1 MLHPGSLCVTGI
13 GCHVRLSVVC
23 VPLLVQLINAHFST
37 VHGAT
42 LQAVRETSKN
52 FLPFG
57 VYHFIHG
64 SQIRTPHPPGCR
76 STGSA
81 ASHAEYAEQVCQHL
95 DARNLPKIAWLTG
108 FRTGGLM
115 DHKVKCNGIAA
126 EQWHGQQPAHTRC
139 TGMHKT
145 LL

>member
-1 MLHPGSLCVTGI
+1 MP
-13 GCHVRLSVVC
+13 
-23 VPLLVQLINAHFST
+23 
-37 VHGAT
+37 

-64 SQIRTPHPPGCR
+64 SQIRTPHSPGC
-76 STGSA
+76 SATGSA
-81 ASHAEYAEQVCQHL
+81 ASHAEYAEQVCHHL

-115 DHKVKCNGIAA
+115 DHKVN
-126 EQWHGQQPAHTRC
+126 HDS
-139 TGMHKT
+139 
-145 LL
+145 